1 MGNTE
6 SWETVAKLD
15 AYKLINEILD
25 AFKDENAKPF
35 FWDEKNAKKHL
46 KERRD
51 RKHLSRNATMDDYNK
66 IIVEIL
72 TDSPHMGLHEEED
85 KYVFGS
91 RNVNNGERWIV
102 ILTSERKVV
111 TAYKSDTED
120 QFFNHFLHPYFSV
133 GTHYGLIEEFGH
145 DNELGED

>member
-1 MGNTE
+1 MGNSE
-6 SWETVAKLD
+6 SWETSVKSD
-15 AYKLINEILD
+15 AYKLINEIFD
-25 AFKDENAKPF
+25 AFEDENAKPF
-35 FWDEKNAKKHL
+35 FWDENNAKEHI
-46 KERRD
+46 KERKK
-51 RKHLSRNATMDDYNK
+51 RKHLPQNATMDDYNK

-72 TDSPHMGLHEEED
+72 TDYPQMSLHKEED

-91 RNVNNGERWIV
+91 CNVNNGERWIV

-120 QFFNHFLHPYFSV
+120 QFFNYFLHPYFSV
-133 GTHYGLIEEFGH
+133 GTHYALIEEFGH